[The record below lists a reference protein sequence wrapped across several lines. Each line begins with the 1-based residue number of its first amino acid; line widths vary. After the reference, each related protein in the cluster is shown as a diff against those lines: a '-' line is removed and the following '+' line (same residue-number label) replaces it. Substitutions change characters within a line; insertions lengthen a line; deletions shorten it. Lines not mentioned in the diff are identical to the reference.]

1 MSMVAVP
8 LFSQVTTPLPQREGL
23 GAGLLTPLPQ
33 REGQGV
39 GLLSL
44 DQLKDSALHHNMAI
58 RSAQYRIDAAQE
70 QRKEAFTKYFPS
82 VSGTGFVFNANKG
95 MAETTL
101 NPSEMISP
109 ELGMAL
115 AQSFPPEA
123 LAALANPVSISMMKE
138 DRSSTVINSP
148 R

>member
-1 MSMVAVP
+1 MVAVP

-23 GAGLLTPLPQ
+23 GAGLL
-33 REGQGV
+33 
-39 GLLSL
+39 SL
-44 DQLKDSALHHNMAI
+44 HQLKDSALHHNMAI

-115 AQSFPPEA
+115 AQSFPEWCTGRHQCRA
-123 LAALANPVSISMMKE
+123 THLCRRT
-138 DRSSTVINSP
+138 DHQR
-148 R
+148 

>member
-1 MSMVAVP
+1 MKKLII
-8 LFSQVTTPLPQREGL
+8 LFLAICCQSLSAQEIGP
-23 GAGLLTPLPQ
+23 
-33 REGQGV
+33 GQGE

-44 DQLKDSALHHNMAI
+44 QQLKDSALHHNMAI

-115 AQSFPPEA
+115 AQSYQDYHHSPERD
-123 LAALANPVSISMMKE
+123 VYRDGTTE
-138 DRSSTVINSP
+138 R
-148 R
+148 RGE